1 MGNEFAAIGVGLS
14 GMNAA
19 RDELDGTGKNIA
31 NASTP
36 GYVRE
41 RANLEALPP
50 PTPTLSMSTD
60 ATGQG
65 VLVLS
70 HSRLNDIYVDAQDLS
85 AQADSAGASE
95 TQSVLTQAQAAF
107 NEPGP
112 SGISGQLA
120 SFWSQWDAVANNP
133 TDQAA
138 LSTLVSTAGALSTTF
153 NQTAAA
159 LNQVRSGATAGAL
172 SDVAQIN
179 LAAAQVARLNG
190 EIVTAKAGGGNAAGL
205 ADQRDTVINNLAQ
218 FVGVSQR
225 SESNGAVDLLVGSE
239 TLVSGVSAQT
249 ISASSNP
256 STGMLTMTW
265 PDQSA
270 VAAGGRLGVLS
281 QAVNTTIPG
290 YLSQLDNTAVALETA
305 VNTQQAAGVTWT
317 GVGTP
322 SQASAAGQPLFSG
335 TGAGNLAVA
344 AGMTPAGLAA
354 GSPTGGPADGS
365 NAQLMAELGAATSGP
380 DAFYRGLVG
389 QVGTDVA
396 TATSQSATPTTIQ
409 GQADAQRQS
418 AEGVNLDEELANMTQ
433 FQNAYSASAKY
444 LSTVDQTIQTL
455 IAMVG

>member
-1 MGNEFAAIGVGLS
+1 MNEFAAIGVGLS

-19 RDELDGTGKNIA
+19 REELDVTGNNIA

-41 RANLEALPP
+41 RADLAAMSP
-50 PTPTLSMSTD
+50 PTPTLLMPSSG
-60 ATGQG
+60 AGQG
-65 VLVLS
+65 VLVLGMN
-70 HSRLNDIYVDAQDLS
+70 RLNDPYVDTQDLS
-85 AQADSAGASE
+85 AQADAAGAS
-95 TQSVLTQAQAAF
+95 QSQAVLSQAQAAF

-138 LSTLVSTAGALSTTF
+138 RSTLLATSGALATTF

-159 LNQVRSGATAGAL
+159 LSQVRAGASSGAL
-172 SDVAQIN
+172 SDVTQVN
-179 LAAAQVARLNG
+179 QAAAQVAQLNSQ
-190 EIVTAKAGGGNAAGL
+190 IVAAQAGGGNAAGL
-205 ADQRDTVINNLAQ
+205 ADQRDTVVNKLAQ
-218 FVGVSQR
+218 LIGVSQR
-225 SESNGAVDLLVGSE
+225 TEANGAVDLLVGSE
-239 TLVSGVSAQT
+239 TLVSGVNAAT
-249 ISASSNP
+249 ISASANP
-256 STGMLTMTW
+256 ATGLLTLTW
-265 PDQSA
+265 PDRST
-270 VAAGGRLGVLS
+270 VPAGGQIGALS

-290 YLSQLDNTAVALETA
+290 YLGQLDSAAVALKNM
-305 VNTQQAAGVTWT
+305 VNAQQAAGVSWS

-322 SQASAAGQPLFSG
+322 SQASAPGQPLFTG
-335 TGAGNLAVA
+335 TGATDLAVA
-344 AGMTPAGLAA
+344 PGVTPGLLAA

-365 NAQLMAELGAATSGP
+365 NAQLMAELGASTSGP
-380 DAFYRGLVG
+380 DAVYRGLVG

-396 TATSQSATPTTIQ
+396 TATTQSATATTVQ

-418 AEGVNLDEELANMTQ
+418 SEGVNLDEELANMTQ

-455 IAMVG
+455 LAMVG